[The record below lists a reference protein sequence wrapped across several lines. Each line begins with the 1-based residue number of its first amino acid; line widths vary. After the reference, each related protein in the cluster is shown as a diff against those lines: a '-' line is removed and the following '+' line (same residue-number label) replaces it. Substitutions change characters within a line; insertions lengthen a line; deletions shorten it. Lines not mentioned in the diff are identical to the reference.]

1 MSKRCPGDGQEPQKN
16 PRLLGERLPRH
27 QIAVVLQNRQQD
39 FIACEEFEGEIG
51 PRVVG
56 NGVHVGTEQQIDIGT
71 FYNEFIR
78 PGRGIAN
85 GADGPSARAKVTH
98 LLSMI
103 ERNQH
108 ADEVRPPP
116 A

>member
-1 MSKRCPGDGQEPQKN
+1 LSKRCRGDGQEPQKN

-56 NGVHVGTEQQIDIGT
+56 NGVDVGTEQQIDIGT

-78 PGRGIAN
+78 PGPESRMAQMV
-85 GADGPSARAKVTH
+85 RRH
-98 LLSMI
+98 
-103 ERNQH
+103 ER
-108 ADEVRPPP
+108 RLPTCFR
-116 A
+116 

>member
-1 MSKRCPGDGQEPQKN
+1 MKS
-16 PRLLGERLPRH
+16 
-27 QIAVVLQNRQQD
+27 V
-39 FIACEEFEGEIG
+39 

-56 NGVHVGTEQQIDIGT
+56 NGVDVGTGQQIDIGT
-71 FYNEFIR
+71 FYNEFVR

-85 GADGPSARAKVTH
+85 GADGPSALAKVTH

-108 ADEVRPPP
+108 ADEV
-116 A
+116 